1 MCGGV
6 DIRRKNEGADLV
18 HVVVDTPTSHIIH
31 RHVIQVPRRL
41 IVEGRVQVGM
51 EISVANCRRQLVH
64 VVHLHR
70 FYSDRLAGGGRRH

>member
-51 EISVANCRRQLVH
+51 EISVANRRRQLVH

-70 FYSDRLAGGGRRH
+70 FYSDVQVGRGH